1 MFSTYRIPP
10 IFKHAN
16 ENKQSEGSRFYG
28 VSRSVLVRLRGSL
41 GGNLVRW
48 QATNCCTPFF
58 YFMIRL
64 KKFFILSL
72 LTVFYAIKINAT
84 ATDVEIG
91 GIRYT
96 VYDNSKYAIAWN
108 VIDGYEGDFE
118 ILDSVSYEGKMYPV
132 TEMPQT
138 IFYNIKIDNLYVRCH
153 PKSYN
158 FLSFVSKSA
167 IIYVHGSELEKVKQY
182 SEKNINTIEKFWIS
196 QKTEQL
202 GAVSFELTQTPY
214 CGNVELVS
222 VMANNETLR
231 HSCKYPWLKF
241 VV

>member
-1 MFSTYRIPP
+1 
-10 IFKHAN
+10 
-16 ENKQSEGSRFYG
+16 
-28 VSRSVLVRLRGSL
+28 
-41 GGNLVRW
+41 
-48 QATNCCTPFF
+48 
-58 YFMIRL
+58 MIRL

-158 FLSFVSKSA
+158 FGTVA
-167 IIYVHGSELEKVKQY
+167 
-182 SEKNINTIEKFWIS
+182 NIR
-196 QKTEQL
+196 
-202 GAVSFELTQTPY
+202 G
-214 CGNVELVS
+214 
-222 VMANNETLR
+222 
-231 HSCKYPWLKF
+231 
-241 VV
+241 